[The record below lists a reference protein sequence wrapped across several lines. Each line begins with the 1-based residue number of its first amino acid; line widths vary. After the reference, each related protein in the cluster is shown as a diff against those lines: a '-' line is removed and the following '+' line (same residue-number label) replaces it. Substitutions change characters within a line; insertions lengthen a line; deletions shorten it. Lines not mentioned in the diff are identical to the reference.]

1 MPSFTIHTIDSAPAA
16 SRGTLEAARQK
27 FGFLPNLLG
36 ELAAAPSALK
46 AYMTLNEQL
55 ANSSLRP
62 VEQQVVLITASIAN
76 GCTYCVAAHTAGLK
90 SAGLP
95 DDQIEALREGRP
107 LVDNKLQALRAL
119 TTAIVDQRGRVSEV
133 ELQQFLSAGFTQEQV
148 LEVLVGIAM
157 KTLSNY
163 TNHIAETP
171 VDAQLQPF
179 AWDTRCQERHSGE
192 ASRDRSSAARQ
203 RRSETE
209 LRSQLR

>member
-1 MPSFTIHTIDSAPAA
+1 MPLFKIHTIDSAPAA
-16 SRGTLEAARQK
+16 ARGTLQAVRQK
-27 FGFLPNLLG
+27 YGFAPNLLG
-36 ELAAAPSALK
+36 ELAAAPSALN
-46 AYMTLNEQL
+46 AYVTLNELL
-55 ANSSLRP
+55 AGSSLRP

-76 GCTYCVAAHTAGLK
+76 GCTYCVAAHTASLK

-107 LVDNKLQALRAL
+107 LADPRLQALRAL
-119 TTAIVDQRGRVSEV
+119 TTAIVDRRGRITER
-133 ELQQFLSAGFTQEQV
+133 ELRPFLDAGFTLDQV

-179 AWDTRCQERHSGE
+179 AWEP
-192 ASRDRSSAARQ
+192 AIA
-203 RRSETE
+203 
-209 LRSQLR
+209 

>member
-1 MPSFTIHTIDSAPAA
+1 MPSFPIHTIDSAPAA
-16 SRGTLEAARQK
+16 ARGTLEAARRK

-36 ELAAAPSALK
+36 ELAAAPSALN
-46 AYMTLNEQL
+46 AYLTLNELL
-55 ANSSLRP
+55 AGSSLRP

-90 SAGLP
+90 SAGLA

-119 TTAIVDQRGRVSEV
+119 TTAIVTQRGRITEG
-133 ELQQFLSAGFTQEQV
+133 ELRQFLDAGFAQEQV

-179 AWDTRCQERHSGE
+179 AWEP
-192 ASRDRSSAARQ
+192 AIA
-203 RRSETE
+203 
-209 LRSQLR
+209 

>member
-16 SRGTLEAARQK
+16 ARGTLEAARKK

-36 ELAAAPSALK
+36 ELAAAPSALN
-46 AYMTLNEQL
+46 AYVTLNELL
-55 ANSSLRP
+55 AGSSLRA
-62 VEQQVVLITASIAN
+62 VEQQVVLIAASVVN

-95 DDQIEALREGRP
+95 DDQIEALQEGRP
-107 LVDNKLQALRAL
+107 LADNRLQALRAL
-119 TTAIVDQRGRVSEV
+119 TIAIVDRRGRVSEG
-133 ELQQFLSAGFTQEQV
+133 ELQQFLNAGFTQEQV

-171 VDAQLQPF
+171 LDTQLQPF
-179 AWDTRCQERHSGE
+179 AWEP
-192 ASRDRSSAARQ
+192 AIA
-203 RRSETE
+203 
-209 LRSQLR
+209 